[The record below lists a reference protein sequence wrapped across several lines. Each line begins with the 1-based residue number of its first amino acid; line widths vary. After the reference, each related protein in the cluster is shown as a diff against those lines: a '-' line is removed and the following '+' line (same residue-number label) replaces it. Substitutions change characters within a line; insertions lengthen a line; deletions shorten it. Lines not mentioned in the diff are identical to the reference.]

1 MVEKADTT
9 GQHGVKP
16 PGELNPRSEPVL
28 DFPDK
33 PIHEMRA
40 SDYDALGYLSG
51 LEVHQQLLTRSKLF
65 CRCPAGRRVTRVDA
79 EVLRHMRPTLSEL
92 GEYDG
97 TALMEFKTRKEIVY
111 LLERGTV
118 CTYEMDD
125 TPPFEVDDDAI
136 RIAVEIAM
144 LCDLNLVS
152 ELHVMRKQYLDGSIP
167 TGFQRTAM
175 VGLTGVIPFRV
186 PELGV
191 NRDLRI
197 RQLSLEEDSC
207 REVSDVAHRITFRT
221 DRLGMPLTEIV
232 TEPDLLTPWELQA
245 GGRLLAQLARAT
257 GKVRRGPG
265 AARQDVNVSVAG
277 GRRVEIK
284 GVHHHRRL
292 PLLVHT
298 EAFRQLNLLRIRAEL
313 LHRGLG
319 EDLLPDPP
327 PGLPWEVSTLV
338 IDGSA
343 VLRKTSHRPLRRALD
358 RGEFVCVVRLPGFRS
373 ILDRPTQPGHD
384 FASEI
389 AERIRVIACPPRAP
403 FMAYRGDAH
412 RGDADDSISRR
423 HWDEL
428 ARACGAGVDDG
439 LVAIWAPADDAATA
453 AREVLIRAREALRG
467 VPAETRQGRL
477 DGTTGFERILPGAD
491 RMYPD
496 TDTPP
501 LPISDDVLE
510 SIRVRLPE
518 QPWIR
523 EERYT
528 ALGMDALA
536 AQRLARAPWADLF
549 DAVAPAHGV
558 PARRLAAALE
568 QRLPFHARRRGR
580 HGVGRR
586 GGPLDPPPADRIA
599 PLVRALERGEL
610 HASALKPAL
619 DDVLAAGD
627 ALAAGDVPA
636 VDDVVDRYRR
646 HPEDRGRL
654 AQRVREVSMAARA
667 LNGRP
672 PDTVL
677 RWAMGEV
684 MAEFRGRVDA
694 TRVQA
699 LLVDALRAEPA
710 EAAS

>member
-1 MVEKADTT
+1 MAAKVDTT
-9 GQHGVKP
+9 EHHGVQP
-16 PGELNPRSEPVL
+16 PGELNPRSEAVL

-40 SDYDALGYLSG
+40 ADYESLGYLSG

-65 CRCPAGRRVTRVDA
+65 CRCPAGRRVSRVDA
-79 EVLRHMRPTLSEL
+79 EVLRHMRPTLSEM

-125 TPPFEVDDDAI
+125 TPPFEVDEEAI
-136 RIAVEIAM
+136 RIAVELAM

-191 NRDLRI
+191 RRDLRI

-207 REVSDVAHRITFRT
+207 REVSDVGHRITFRT

-298 EAFRQLNLLRIRAEL
+298 EAFRQLNLLRIRAA
-313 LHRGLG
+313 LHERGVSDG
-319 EDLLPDPP
+319 LLPDPP
-327 PGLPWEVSTLV
+327 PGRPWETSPLV
-338 IDGSA
+338 IDGAA

-358 RGEFVCVVRLPGFRS
+358 RGEVVCVVRLPGFHGV
-373 ILDRPTQPGHD
+373 LGHATQPGLD
-384 FASEI
+384 FSSEI
-389 AERIRVIACPPRAP
+389 SERIRVIACPARAP
-403 FMAYRGDAH
+403 FMAH
-412 RGDADDSISRR
+412 FGDADDSISRR
-423 HWDEL
+423 HWHEL
-428 ARACGAGVDDG
+428 GRLLEAGPDDA
-439 LVAIWAPADDAATA
+439 LVAIWAAPEDAATA
-453 AREVLIRAREALRG
+453 ARETLIRAREALHG

-477 DGTTGFERILPGAD
+477 DGTTGFERILPGAN

-501 LPISDDVLE
+501 LPISDDVVD
-510 SIRVRLPE
+510 SIRLALPE
-518 QPWIR
+518 RPWSR
-523 EERYT
+523 QERYQ
-528 ALGMDALA
+528 ALGLDEFA

-549 DAVAPAHGV
+549 DAIVPAPGV

-568 QRLPFHARRRGR
+568 ERLPFHARRRR
-580 HGVGRR
+580 QRQKRAVG
-586 GGPLDPPPADRIA
+586 PPPLERVA

-619 DDVLAAGD
+619 DEVLTTTD
-627 ALAAGDVPA
+627 DAGDVIG
-636 VDDVVDRYRR
+636 RYRR
-646 HPEDRGRL
+646 RAEDRDLL
-654 AQRVREVSMAARA
+654 ALRVREVSGAAHM
-667 LNGRP
+667 LDGRP
-672 PDTVL
+672 PDAVL

-684 MAEFRGRVDA
+684 MSGFRGRVDGA
-694 TRVQA
+694 RVQA
-699 LLVDALRAEPA
+699 LLADALRAEPL
-710 EAAS
+710 EVAS